1 MYETQTFETIL
12 QRMLDRV
19 PGAIDKREGSIINDA
34 LAPAAAELAQI
45 YADLDIHL
53 NLVFG
58 NTSSGEY
65 LARRTSD
72 FGIERQL
79 ASRAQRLGLFY
90 NSENVLM
97 EVPIGSRFSL
107 DGLSYKVTEKISTGN
122 YKLQCET
129 TGSLG
134 NANYGQMLPIDYI
147 NGLAK
152 AVLSEVLIPGENEE
166 DDHSLRQ
173 RFLAKV
179 QKPGTSGNVSDYR
192 NWALSVS
199 GVGAAYVKPLWN
211 GPGTVKV
218 TILDSEMRP
227 ASAALTE
234 EVQNFISPLPGMGQE
249 VAPIGAIVTVSP
261 AEGVAVNL
269 TAKLILSG
277 SASLADV
284 QKNVESAIAAYL
296 KGLAFAEDP
305 SPKYVRI
312 GALLLDIEGVNDYSF
327 LQINGGLTN
336 IPISPDQVAI
346 LGTVDLEV

>member
-1 MYETQTFETIL
+1 MYETQTFEAIL

-19 PGAIDKREGSIINDA
+19 PGSIDKREGSIIYDA

-45 YADLDIHL
+45 YADLDINL

-58 NTSSGEY
+58 NTSTGEY
-65 LARRTSD
+65 LARRTAD
-72 FGIERQL
+72 FGIERQQ
-79 ASRAQRLGLFY
+79 ASKAERLGLFY

-97 EVPIGSRFSL
+97 DVPIGSRYSL
-107 DGLSYKVTEKISTGN
+107 DGLYYKAIEKISTGN
-122 YKLQCET
+122 YKLQSET
-129 TGSLG
+129 AGSTG
-134 NANYGQMLPIDYI
+134 NANYGQMLPMDYI
-147 NGLAK
+147 NGLGRAI
-152 AVLSEVLIPGENEE
+152 LSEVLIPGE
-166 DDHSLRQ
+166 DDETDDSLRK

-179 QKPGTSGNVSDYR
+179 QKPGTSGNVSDYK

-199 GVGAAYVKPLWN
+199 GVGAAYVKPLWD

-227 ASAALTE
+227 ASTALTE

-269 TAKLILSG
+269 TAKLLLNG

-284 QKNVESAIAAYL
+284 QRNIEAAVAAYL
-296 KGLAFAEDP
+296 KGLAFADDP

-327 LQINGGLTN
+327 LQINGGTSN

>member
-1 MYETQTFETIL
+1 LYETQTFEVIL

-19 PGAIDKREGSIINDA
+19 PGGIDKREGSVIYDA
-34 LAPAAAELAQI
+34 IAPAAAELAQL

-58 NTSSGEY
+58 NTSTGEF
-65 LARRTSD
+65 LSRRTSD
-72 FGIERQL
+72 FGIERQQ
-79 ASRAQRLGLFY
+79 ASNAQRLGLFY
-90 NSENVLM
+90 NNANVLM
-97 EVPIGSRFSL
+97 DVPIGSRYSL
-107 DGLSYKVTEKISTGN
+107 EGLNYKVIGKISTGS

-129 TGSLG
+129 TGRAG

-147 NGLAK
+147 NDLAK
-152 AVLSEVLIPGENEE
+152 AMLSEVLIPGEDEE
-166 DDHSLRQ
+166 ADDSLRQ

-179 QKPGTSGNVSDYR
+179 QKPGTSGNVSDYK

-218 TILDSEMRP
+218 TILDSEMHP

-234 EVQNFISPLPGMGQE
+234 EVQNYISPLPGMGQE

-261 AEGVAVNL
+261 AEGVAVNIS
-269 TAKLILSG
+269 AKLLLDG
-277 SASLADV
+277 SVSLADV

-296 KGLAFAEDP
+296 KGLAFADDP
-305 SPKYVRI
+305 SPKYVRM
-312 GALLLDIEGVNDYSF
+312 GALLLDIAGVNDYSF
-327 LQINGGLTN
+327 LQINGGISN

-346 LGTVDLEV
+346 LGAVDLEV